1 MPDHRRPGV
10 LRQLVR
16 CIVADPVGLPA
27 LDLGVKPSAVSRD
40 FANLANGPVRVSLPT
55 AGENELF
62 VHELG
67 QGPPAS
73 SAHSLAVRH
82 QGDRAG
88 HMRFAELVTTSEDVQ
103 NH

>member
-1 MPDHRRPGV
+1 MTDHGRPGV

-27 LDLGVKPSAVSRD
+27 LDLGVMPSAMGSD
-40 FANLANGPVRVSLPT
+40 FTNLANGPVQVSLPT

-62 VHELG
+62 VQELG
-67 QGPPAS
+67 QGPPAR
-73 SAHSLAVRH
+73 SAHRLTVSH
-82 QGDRAG
+82 QGDGAG
-88 HMRFAELVTTSEDVQ
+88 HMRFAELVPASEDVQ